1 MEPMTFTVLRF
12 DGDYAILKRTDCE
25 IDAEIP
31 MARALLPEEIT
42 EGCMLLRFYNST
54 ETQKHRPCCLAR
66 TVFYLL

>member
-25 IDAEIP
+25 SDAEIP

-42 EGCMLLRFYNST
+42 EGCTLLYEDFSTRFYD
-54 ETQKHRPCCLAR
+54 
-66 TVFYLL
+66 

>member
-25 IDAEIP
+25 SDAEIP

-42 EGCMLLRFYNST
+42 EGCTLLYEDFAYT
-54 ETQKHRPCCLAR
+54 
-66 TVFYLL
+66 LLL

>member
-42 EGCMLLRFYNST
+42 EGCTLLYEDFAYT
-54 ETQKHRPCCLAR
+54 
-66 TVFYLL
+66 LL